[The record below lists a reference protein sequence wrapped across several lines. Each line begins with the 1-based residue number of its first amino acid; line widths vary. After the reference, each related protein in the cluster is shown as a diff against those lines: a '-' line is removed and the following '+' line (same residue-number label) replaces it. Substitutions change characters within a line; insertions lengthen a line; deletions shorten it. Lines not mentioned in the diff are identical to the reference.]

1 MDGTLATDIP
11 KDVVA
16 RASGFVGREWIVR
29 AIDDWLTSGPER
41 YLMIVGEPGWGKT
54 ALTAWLAGVG
64 PIPRDPGVAERLAH
78 LRQRWD
84 AVHFCIGRGQ
94 LGTVD
99 PVQFTEDLARRLA
112 RDDEFAQAMVDEL
125 APGVSMSVRQQVQ
138 ENWGTVIGAR
148 IEQLVI
154 AHRDPMAVYN
164 QVIRQPLRR
173 LASMRPDLRV
183 LILVDGLDE
192 ALTVQDPNI
201 VSLIAGSMDLPPGVR
216 FVLTSRDEP
225 KVRDQFDDT
234 RTLDLSA
241 PKHVRSADT
250 DLRAYIHGR
259 LITEERLSVPAAN
272 DPGELTTQL
281 LHRADG
287 NFLYASWI
295 LDEASTGILT
305 DFAALPKGLYGL
317 YRRFLDRLVP
327 PSEDAWTT
335 RHEPFFG
342 CLTVATPVAPD
353 ASLPQWLEW
362 DEGKFNRHV
371 EEVAQAIEHVD
382 DPYPEE
388 SGYRLYHRSV
398 ADFLAANRYEDNGR
412 SRPNKYYVNPRQQ
425 HARIASYYLDKVSGE
440 WAGDWS
446 RSDRYGLRQLITHL
460 RIRLDLAQAGHQA
473 LVDELYRVALDPRF
487 QAAQREALSGIY
499 TTLTD
504 LRTVLDVA
512 LARRSGA
519 DMVVALRCAAMF
531 RRTTAAESL
540 SQAVF
545 GAIAAD
551 NLVLAA
557 QKMSHYVTGSAASLA
572 WQDVL
577 RLYLAW
583 EAAESGQSQQA
594 CELVRQS
601 ASSFSPAVSGLAE
614 AFLAR
619 IAIALGRGDRDP
631 AHWMAEF
638 GRATDAQRLLKLYP
652 VVAELPS
659 DKAARVAETVRPS
672 ASALESLTEEG
683 SPDAASA
690 KLFADEQPLGVMDPE
705 TTADVVSSLEND
717 LRRVAANEEG
727 KDLITRVL
735 RPVIRNPYPRYRD
748 ISLGALGTAVL
759 AAPERSWVR
768 GRMQL
773 ILRAGL
779 DDEGITFSFD
789 LPTMVLAEC
798 DARGLPADGL
808 REYVQEAAGR
818 QDAWGTR
825 ARALSAR
832 AATTY
837 RYGSAESALA
847 LLLAASREPTTYAG
861 YGAVA
866 MLALI
871 DRCHEFGRP
880 DLPERPFW
888 GPGQNQSLYDKA
900 MDLAGRV
907 YDGWFRQERLDLIEQ
922 HRTWTQEPEPEV
934 SFVEKRLSSMPDIDA
949 RRAYLHHVSARWA
962 ASPNPDVARQM
973 TALVPLSLFD
983 TTVLDAILARLVAI
997 DLPDLAEHDLH
1008 AMTGLVEAD
1017 FTTGRP
1023 WTHGQWR

>member
-1 MDGTLATDIP
+1 MDGPLVA
-11 KDVVA
+11 DVPADVAA
-16 RASGFVGREWIVR
+16 RASGFVGREWIVH
-29 AIDDWLTSGPER
+29 AIDGWLTSGSER

-64 PIPRDPGVAERLAH
+64 PIPPDAEVAQLLAY
-78 LRQRWD
+78 LREQWN

-125 APGVSMSVRQQVQ
+125 APDLSVNVRQQIQ
-138 ENWGTVIGAR
+138 QNWGTVIGTR

-164 QVIRQPLRR
+164 QVIRQPLWR
-173 LASMRPDLRV
+173 LAGRRPDLRV

-192 ALTVQDPNI
+192 ALTVQRPNI

-225 KVRDQFDDT
+225 KVHDQFDGL

-241 PKHVRSADT
+241 PEHVKSADA
-250 DLRAYIHGR
+250 DLRAYIDGR
-259 LITEERLSVPAAN
+259 LVTEERLFGLASN
-272 DPGELTTQL
+272 DPEEFTAQL

-287 NFLYASWI
+287 NFLYVSWV
-295 LDEASTGILT
+295 LDEASAGILT
-305 DFAALPKGLYGL
+305 DSTALPKGLYGL

-327 PSEDAWTT
+327 TDEVAWTT

-353 ASLPQWLEW
+353 AILPRWLGWGRGE
-362 DEGKFNRHV
+362 FNRHV
-371 EEVAQAIEHVD
+371 QEVTQAIEHVA
-382 DPYPEE
+382 DPSPED

-398 ADFLAANRYEDNGR
+398 ADFLAAGQYEDNGR
-412 SRPNKYYVNPRQQ
+412 LRPNEYYVDPFQQ
-425 HARIASYYLDKVSGE
+425 HDRIASYYLDKIRGD

-446 RSDRYGLRQLITHL
+446 RSDRYGLRQLVTHL
-460 RIRLDLAQAGHQA
+460 RVRLDLAEAGQQA
-473 LVDELYRVALDPRF
+473 LVDQLYRVALDHRF
-487 QAAQREALSGIY
+487 QAAQREALNGIY

-512 LARRSGA
+512 LARRSSA
-519 DMVVALRCAAMF
+519 DLVIALRCAAMF
-531 RRTTAAESL
+531 RRTAAAESL
-540 SQAVF
+540 SRAVF
-545 GAIAAD
+545 GAIAGD
-551 NLVLAA
+551 DLALA
-557 QKMSHYVTGSAASLA
+557 IQKMSHYTTGSAASLA
-572 WQDVL
+572 WQDIL

-583 EAAESGQSQQA
+583 EAAESGRPQQA

-601 ASSFSPAVSGLAE
+601 ASSFSSAVSVLAE

-619 IAIALGRGDRDP
+619 IALALGQGDRDP

-638 GRATDAQRLLKLYP
+638 GRATDAQRLLKLYQLA
-652 VVAELPS
+652 AELPS
-659 DKAARVAETVRPS
+659 DTAAGLAEAIQPS
-672 ASALESLTEEG
+672 ADALESLTVEG
-683 SPDAASA
+683 SADAVSG

-717 LRRVAANEEG
+717 LRQIAANWQG
-727 KDLITRVL
+727 KDLIVRLL
-735 RPVIRNPYPRYRD
+735 RPIVQNPYPRYRD

-768 GRMQL
+768 RQMQL

-789 LPTMVLAEC
+789 LATMVMAGC

-808 REYVQEAAGR
+808 RQYVQQAADH
-818 QDAWGTR
+818 QDVWGTR
-825 ARALSAR
+825 ARALSAL
-832 AATTY
+832 AAAAY
-837 RYGSAESALA
+837 RSGSAKKALD
-847 LLLAASREPTTYAG
+847 LLLKASSEPTTYAG

-866 MLALI
+866 MLALV

-880 DLPERPFW
+880 DLPGHSIW
-888 GPGQNQSLYDKA
+888 GPSRNQGLYDKA
-900 MDLAGRV
+900 LDLAGRV
-907 YDGWFRQERLDLIEQ
+907 YDWHFRQERLELIQQ
-922 HRTWTQEPEPEV
+922 HRTWAQEPAPEV

-949 RRAYLHHVSARWA
+949 RRAYLQHVSARWA
-962 ASPNPDVARQM
+962 ASPNQEVARQV

-997 DLPDLAEHDLH
+997 DLPRLGERDLQVL
-1008 AMTGLVEAD
+1008 TGLVEAD

-1023 WTHGQWR
+1023 WLHGQWR